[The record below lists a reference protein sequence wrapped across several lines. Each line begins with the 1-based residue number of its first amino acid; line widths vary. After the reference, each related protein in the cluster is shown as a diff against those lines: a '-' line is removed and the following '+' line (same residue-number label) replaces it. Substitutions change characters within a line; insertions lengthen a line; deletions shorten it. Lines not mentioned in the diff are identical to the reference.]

1 MTAGLWRRCFNMV
14 NFKAQLERDLKAVFL
29 NGKEFA
35 EVKEI
40 GYNGNYY
47 KVPVAI
53 DSEGAKDRQKP
64 STDNAEGIFAV
75 DMVMYAAYSD
85 FGVMPKQGQPIEID
99 GDIFRIASVQNEM
112 GQLILNLRRLTA

>member
-1 MTAGLWRRCFNMV
+1 MWRRCFNMV

-47 KVPVAI
+47 KIPVVI

-64 STDNAEGIFAV
+64 STDNADGIFAV

-85 FGVMPKQGQPIEID
+85 LGVIPKQGQPIEID

>member
-1 MTAGLWRRCFNMV
+1 MV

-29 NGKEFA
+29 SGKEFA

-47 KVPVAI
+47 KVPMAI

>member
-1 MTAGLWRRCFNMV
+1 MWRRCFNMA
-14 NFKAQLERDLKAVFL
+14 NFKAQLERDLKAVFH
-29 NGKEFA
+29 NGQEFA

-47 KVPVAI
+47 KIPVVI

-64 STDNAEGIFAV
+64 STDNADGIFAV

-85 FGVMPKQGQPIEID
+85 LPFLSYCRLESYTSYANSPIHLT
-99 GDIFRIASVQNEM
+99 SVSS
-112 GQLILNLRRLTA
+112 LTPECANTCS

>member
-1 MTAGLWRRCFNMV
+1 MA
-14 NFKAQLERDLKAVFL
+14 NFKAQFERDSKAVFH

-40 GYNGNYY
+40 GYNSNYY
-47 KVPVAI
+47 KIPVVI

-64 STDNAEGIFAV
+64 STDNADGIFAV

-99 GDIFRIASVQNEM
+99 GDIFRIVSVQNKM
-112 GQLILNLRRLTA
+112 GELILSLRRLTA